1 MENKSHYE
9 FLAQFTVPELKK
21 IIAKLKKDF
30 TAHFKGY
37 GKVKNK
43 DELIILI
50 LDKYIIDEDNFAKM
64 KYGGNVEDIFKKRED
79 RMIAKEAK
87 KSQVKEA
94 KKTAK
99 MSKEKEA
106 RLAEKVKKF
115 FEDDNE
121 KIDFSNKEDI
131 KNMKKSK
138 KPVPEEDRIF

>member
-1 MENKSHYE
+1 MENKSHID

-30 TAHFKGY
+30 VAHFKGY
-37 GKVKNK
+37 GKIKNK

-64 KYGGNVEDIFKKRED
+64 KYTNVEDIFMKREEKEK
-79 RMIAKEAK
+79 MKEAK

-106 RLAEKVKKF
+106 RLAEKVKNF
-115 FEDDNE
+115 LAGDE

-131 KNMKKSK
+131 KNVKKSK

>member
-1 MENKSHYE
+1 MENKSHYD

-30 TAHFKGY
+30 VAHFKGY
-37 GKVKNK
+37 GKIKNK

-50 LDKYIIDEDNFAKM
+50 LDKYIVDEENFAKM
-64 KYGGNVEDIFKKRED
+64 KYTNVEDIFKKRED

-106 RLAEKVKKF
+106 RLAEKVKNF
-115 FEDDNE
+115 LAGDE

>member
-1 MENKSHYE
+1 MDYNSHLE

-37 GKVKNK
+37 GKIKNK

-64 KYGGNVEDIFKKRED
+64 KYVNVEDIFKKRED

-106 RLAEKVKKF
+106 RLAEKVKNF
-115 FEDDNE
+115 LAGDE

-131 KNMKKSK
+131 KNIKKSK